1 MAILAV
7 DHDIAGRRVEIKAA
21 IVLPPALALA
31 NDHFRIRALDAARHA
46 GAVVADLAA
55 NPFGIGGVRER
66 KPQGCR
72 CDADQEF
79 GHRQPPLRPRGQL
92 RLRPAVSIAE
102 RRFGS
107 VLSAQTVGAPPAS
120 PLAEHACPANN
131 SAKSMACVPNR
142 DRDGGNR
149 YCDAGMLAAA
159 MSLGAKT

>member
-1 MAILAV
+1 MAILPV
-7 DHDIAGRRVEIKAA
+7 DHDIARRPGDSTGA

-31 NDHFRIRALDAARHA
+31 NDHFRIRALDAARHT

-55 NPFGIGGVRER
+55 NPFGIGGVREC

-79 GHRQPPLRPRGQL
+79 GHRQPPLRPRGQP

-107 VLSAQTVGAPPAS
+107 VLSDESPAYAAGPS
-120 PLAEHACPANN
+120 FGCYRPLELITTQNQ
-131 SAKSMACVPNR
+131 
-142 DRDGGNR
+142 
-149 YCDAGMLAAA
+149 
-159 MSLGAKT
+159 